1 MLYGFAGFVTVPSTV
16 VKLSNDHSI
25 FVIDPPFPVVVKE
38 TPSLTVVKLLLVL
51 NVPPFVGVV
60 HIVTDVTVAWK
71 PTLIPLISEVNLNV
85 SCPEAFSAVIVAGN
99 DVPFNVASKGELVF
113 GPS

>member
-1 MLYGFAGFVTVPSTV
+1 ML
-16 VKLSNDHSI
+16 
-25 FVIDPPFPVVVKE
+25 PPFPLVVNVVK
-38 TPSLTVVKLLLVL
+38 SFTVVFVFDEVI
-51 NVPPFVGVV
+51 VPPFVGVV
-60 HIVTDVTVAWK
+60 QGVIDVTVAWK

-85 SCPEAFSAVIVAGN
+85 SCPEAFSAVIDEGK